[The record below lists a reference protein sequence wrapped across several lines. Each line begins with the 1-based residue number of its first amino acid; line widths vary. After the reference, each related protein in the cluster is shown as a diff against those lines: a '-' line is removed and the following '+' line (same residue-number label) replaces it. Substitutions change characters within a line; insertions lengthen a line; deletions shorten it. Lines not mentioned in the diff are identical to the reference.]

1 MDGVLRPLPTEKG
14 SIDFYIPMEKV
25 RPFNLAGHSDGFLRL
40 GRLGAR
46 LSSQLEALKNQAAA
60 SRRRGRRSNVRQER
74 LELL

>member
-1 MDGVLRPLPTEKG
+1 MDGVLRPVPTEKG

-40 GRLGAR
+40 GRAALGAR

-60 SRRRGRRSNVRQER
+60 SRRRGVEIKRAAGAA
-74 LELL
+74 